1 MQDLEHQ
8 PPKQTIL
15 RYFAMGVGP
24 PSGSARRFAVTDM
37 SILAA
42 FSIPF
47 SRSTCCLEER
57 FVWEILMYKLSL
69 LLGGAFCVGNS
80 YLQTQLAAFPY
91 FILSTSLFSN
101 LIPRGESVFPV
112 GNPWSEILA

>member
-37 SILAA
+37 SSFPSRFQDQLAA
-42 FSIPF
+42 W
-47 SRSTCCLEER
+47 RNV

>member
-37 SILAA
+37 SSFHPVFKIN
-42 FSIPF
+42 
-47 SRSTCCLEER
+47 
-57 FVWEILMYKLSL
+57 L
-69 LLGGAFCVGNS
+69 LLGGTFCVGNP
-80 YLQTQLAAFPY
+80 YVQTQFATWRSVLCGQFL
-91 FILSTSLFSN
+91 FTNSIGCISILYTIYKLIFKPHSKGRKRFSG
-101 LIPRGESVFPV
+101 RQSVV
-112 GNPWSEILA
+112 RNPCLKP